1 MSTGENGDLSPA
13 SFTEEKNLWQI
24 YWKARRIKPSLFNV
38 LTTLAVFAFLA
49 ITTFCAPQG
58 VASFAATVRELATFG
73 LNATLTVLG
82 FLVAG
87 FTIFATVTNP
97 NMLIAMGGIRHEES
111 DLSWMKHSFFVL
123 LRTFV
128 YYLVYAVICFAVV
141 YLGAKGGPVSFLVSL
156 SPNPQEYAVCIVK
169 VAFVVLA
176 TGQFFLL
183 MQLKSFIYNVYS
195 SVAAS
200 LRWRAEGHD

>member
-1 MSTGENGDLSPA
+1 MTTGSDFGPE
-13 SFTEEKNLWQI
+13 SFTTEKNLWQI
-24 YWKARRIKPSLFNV
+24 YWKARRIKPSPFNV
-38 LTTLAVFAFLA
+38 ISTLLVFGFLAV
-49 ITTFCAPQG
+49 TTFYAPNA
-58 VASFAATVRELATFG
+58 VATFAATVRELATFG

-97 NMLIAMGGIRHEES
+97 NMLIAMGDIPHEDS
-111 DLSWMKHSFFVL
+111 GLSWMKHSFFVL

-128 YYLVYAVICFAVV
+128 YFLVYAVMCFAVV
-141 YLGAKGGPVSFLVSL
+141 YMGAKGGPISFLVSL
-156 SPNPQEYAVCIVK
+156 SPYPHEYAVCIVK
-169 VAFVVLA
+169 VAFVLLA

-200 LRWRAEGHD
+200 LRWRAEGND

>member
-1 MSTGENGDLSPA
+1 MNSGNDSDLGPD
-13 SFTEEKNLWQI
+13 SFTEETSLWQI
-24 YWKARRIKPSLFNV
+24 YWKARRIKPSKFNV
-38 LTTLAVFAFLA
+38 ICTLMVFSVLAV
-49 ITTFCAPQG
+49 TTFYAKQEAAP
-58 VASFAATVRELATFG
+58 FAATVRELAAFG

-97 NMLIAMGGIRHEES
+97 NMLIAMGSIRHKDS
-111 DLSWMKHSFFVL
+111 GLSWMKHSFFVL
-123 LRTFV
+123 LRTFI
-128 YYLVYAVICFAVV
+128 YYLIYAVLCFFVV
-141 YLGAKGGPVSFLVSL
+141 YFGAKGGPVSLLVSL
-156 SPNPQEYAVCIVK
+156 SPYPAEYAVCLTK

-200 LRWRAEGHD
+200 LRWRADGND

>member
-1 MSTGENGDLSPA
+1 MSTGTDLGPE
-13 SFTEEKNLWQI
+13 SFTAETTLWQI
-24 YWKARRIKPSLFNV
+24 YWKSMRIKPSLFNV
-38 LTTLAVFAFLA
+38 VSTLLVFGFLVA
-49 ITTFCAPQG
+49 TTFWAPQNLQALAG
-58 VASFAATVRELATFG
+58 TVRELASFS
-73 LNATLTVLG
+73 LNATLAVLG

-97 NMLIAMGGIRHEES
+97 NMFIAMGSIRHEES
-111 DLSWMKHSFFVL
+111 GLSWLKHSFFVL

-128 YYLVYAVICFAVV
+128 YYLVYAVLCFAVV
-141 YLGAKGGPVSFLVSL
+141 YFGAKGGPVSFLVSL
-156 SPNPQEYAVCIVK
+156 SPHPEAYALCIAK
-169 VAFVVLA
+169 AAFVALA

-195 SVAAS
+195 SVVAS